1 VIPEC
6 RSRSSVRLAILQLC
20 ALKYDFLPRNFA
32 ETKCTISRT
41 GEGWPRADVPYL
53 RMRGRW
59 LERVGFA
66 IGRSVKVEVSDR
78 RLIIEPVD

>member
-1 VIPEC
+1 
-6 RSRSSVRLAILQLC
+6 
-20 ALKYDFLPRNFA
+20 
-32 ETKCTISRT
+32 
-41 GEGWPRADVPYL
+41 L

-66 IGRSVKVEVSDR
+66 IGRSVKVEISDG